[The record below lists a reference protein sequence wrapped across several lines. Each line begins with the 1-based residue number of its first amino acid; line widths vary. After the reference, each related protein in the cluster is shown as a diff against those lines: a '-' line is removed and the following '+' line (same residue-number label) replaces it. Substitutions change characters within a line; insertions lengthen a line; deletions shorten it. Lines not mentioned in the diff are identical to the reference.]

1 MPTVWQR
8 IGKSF
13 ARGLGLLNE
22 RQNLVDAARR
32 SLSTS
37 ISSIQCERCGS
48 EAGLIRRSPDTAEN
62 NGSETWTFECI
73 RCFHTMEQFHIGQ

>member
-1 MPTVWQR
+1 MPTVWQQ

-13 ARGLGLLNE
+13 TRGLGLLNE
-22 RQNLVDAARR
+22 RRDLLGAARR

-37 ISSIQCERCGS
+37 INSIQCERCGS

-73 RCFHTMEQFHIGQ
+73 RCFHTMKKFHIGQ